1 MKAKNKFKFT
11 KRTASVLVIA
21 ILLFAAAGVTGVR
34 AMLNI
39 QSQDYIA
46 EFELS
51 NLNITLMEGD
61 QAVSN
66 QELKLPA
73 LNGTYKPGYRY
84 DEVIKARNDGDINV
98 FLRINIRKYWGDE
111 NGVKNTTL
119 DPALIKLTYDDEKC
133 GPDWMISTRESKA
146 STEQTTYYYKHL
158 LLGNIDGASEADRT
172 TTPVVN
178 KLQIDGEVVDKDKVI
193 LVEKS
198 EQDGQTTY
206 KYEYEYSGM
215 YAWIEADVQALQNH
229 NAQDAIKGLWGLTD
243 DEFTVST
250 SGEAQGSLS
259 VK

>member
-1 MKAKNKFKFT
+1 MKENKKSIFS

-51 NLNITLMEGD
+51 NLDITLMEGD
-61 QAVSN
+61 EAVTD
-66 QELKLPA
+66 QTLKLPA
-73 LNGTYKPGYRY
+73 LNNTYKPGYIY

-98 FLRINIRKYWGDE
+98 FLRINLRKYWGDE
-111 NGVKNTTL
+111 NGKKNTKL
-119 DPALIKLTYDDEKC
+119 DPALIDLTYNGEKC
-133 GPDWMISTRESKA
+133 GPDWMVSSRESDNT
-146 STEQTTYYYKHL
+146 TERTTYYYKHL
-158 LLGNIDGASEADRT
+158 LLGTIDAPSESARI
-172 TTPVVN
+172 TTPVIN
-178 KLQIDGEVVDKDKVI
+178 KLQINGEVVDKDKVI
-193 LVEKS
+193 LVEES
-198 EQDGQTTY
+198 RDGDKVTY

-229 NAQDAIKGLWGLTD
+229 NAQDAIKSLWGLTD
-243 DEFTVST
+243 DEFTVT
-250 SGEAQGSLS
+250 TGGETEGSLS